1 MMLFMFISPV
11 SALNDGAYLVS
22 RSTSYTNP
30 LTGKTEDGGENIA
43 LGESMVGNI
52 VESKLLVEQ
61 TNGKYYITVGLGLAS
76 NVSNVRFKVMTSS
89 GSMSSVSATKTG
101 SSSANGDTVNHYRLQ
116 VSFLELYISPIM
128 YVNPMGRDV
137 QFFIKPNIS
146 SAIAGTGVYNSQM
159 IPQNT
164 ETSTSQNTQSNTSK
178 PTTNQTTQEETT
190 KETQTSETTEI
201 QQATVGTITKESLM
215 ENATGLSNHLINSKG
230 KVDKKLKLFSEN
242 FMKFDAAL
250 RQDYTKVEIPV
261 MLSQVLWAISVPFQ
275 TAILGHLSSDAIAAN
290 SVATTFYQYL
300 KVIVVAMSSSSAVMI
315 GSAVGR
321 GDMKRIKSDAR
332 TLAVID
338 VLIGA
343 ALGLALFLLRKPLLT
358 LYNLNDSALV
368 MADQL
373 IIVMSFIM
381 VGMSYQMPTNG
392 GIIRGSGSIAYSMK
406 VDLISTWGIVIP
418 LSMFMAFVVKAS
430 PAVVVCCLNA
440 DQIFKCVPAFLK
452 CNYGHWI
459 KNMTN

>member
-1 MMLFMFISPV
+1 MKKILQINIILMMLFMFISPV

-43 LGESMVGNI
+43 LGESMVSNI
-52 VESKLLVEQ
+52 VESQLLVEQ
-61 TNGKYYITVGLGLAS
+61 INGKYYITVGLGLAS

-116 VSFLELYISPIM
+116 VSSLELYISPIM

-178 PTTNQTTQEETT
+178 PTNQTTQEETT
-190 KETQTSETTEI
+190 KESQTSETTEI

-230 KVDKKLKLFSEN
+230 KVDKKLKLTVKN
-242 FMKFDAAL
+242 LKHT
-250 RQDYTKVEIPV
+250 TKESTTKKDNTLLIVGICI
-261 MLSQVLWAISVPFQ
+261 AF
-275 TAILGHLSSDAIAAN
+275 ILGGI
-290 SVATTFYQYL
+290 FYV
-300 KVIVVAMSSSSAVMI
+300 K
-315 GSAVGR
+315 
-321 GDMKRIKSDAR
+321 KIK
-332 TLAVID
+332 
-338 VLIGA
+338 
-343 ALGLALFLLRKPLLT
+343 K
-358 LYNLNDSALV
+358 
-368 MADQL
+368 
-373 IIVMSFIM
+373 
-381 VGMSYQMPTNG
+381 
-392 GIIRGSGSIAYSMK
+392 
-406 VDLISTWGIVIP
+406 
-418 LSMFMAFVVKAS
+418 
-430 PAVVVCCLNA
+430 
-440 DQIFKCVPAFLK
+440 
-452 CNYGHWI
+452 
-459 KNMTN
+459 

>member
-1 MMLFMFISPV
+1 MKKILQINIILMMLFMFISPV

-76 NVSNVRFKVMTSS
+76 NVSNVRFKVMTLS

-116 VSFLELYISPIM
+116 VSSLELYISPIM

-178 PTTNQTTQEETT
+178 PTNQTTQEETT
-190 KETQTSETTEI
+190 KESQISETTEI

-230 KVDKKLKLFSEN
+230 KVDKKLKLTVKN
-242 FMKFDAAL
+242 LKHT
-250 RQDYTKVEIPV
+250 TKESTTKKDNTLLIVGICI
-261 MLSQVLWAISVPFQ
+261 AF
-275 TAILGHLSSDAIAAN
+275 ILGGI
-290 SVATTFYQYL
+290 FYV
-300 KVIVVAMSSSSAVMI
+300 K
-315 GSAVGR
+315 
-321 GDMKRIKSDAR
+321 KIK
-332 TLAVID
+332 
-338 VLIGA
+338 
-343 ALGLALFLLRKPLLT
+343 K
-358 LYNLNDSALV
+358 
-368 MADQL
+368 
-373 IIVMSFIM
+373 
-381 VGMSYQMPTNG
+381 
-392 GIIRGSGSIAYSMK
+392 
-406 VDLISTWGIVIP
+406 
-418 LSMFMAFVVKAS
+418 
-430 PAVVVCCLNA
+430 
-440 DQIFKCVPAFLK
+440 
-452 CNYGHWI
+452 
-459 KNMTN
+459 